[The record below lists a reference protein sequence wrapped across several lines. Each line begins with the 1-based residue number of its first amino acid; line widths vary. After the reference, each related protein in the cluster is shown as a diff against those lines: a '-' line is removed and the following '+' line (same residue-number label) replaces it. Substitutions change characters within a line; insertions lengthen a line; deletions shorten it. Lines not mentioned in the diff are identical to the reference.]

1 MFPCSGLRVLAQP
14 NTPGSILHW
23 EKLYLVKPAL
33 EEGQM
38 GGGQEDQVDESIFC
52 SNICNLI
59 VYDSD
64 NKENEDSDE
73 KTIVG
78 NFTLRGF
85 G

>member
-1 MFPCSGLRVLAQP
+1 
-14 NTPGSILHW
+14 
-23 EKLYLVKPAL
+23 
-33 EEGQM
+33 M

-73 KTIVG
+73 ETIVG
-78 NFTLRGF
+78 NFLVGTLLRILMMMRMMW
-85 G
+85 